1 MGVVELIYCYRGTF
15 TFPPLFVLFQQ
26 RSQGSAAEIVRA
38 TAENKKNMAAKEEKL
53 EKAPEKPAWLVEAEA
68 RKKLNEQRRHP
79 KSKEQGE
86 SETSLGP
93 EKPVINGPALRSLPQ
108 KPEPGKDKSVIS
120 SIGKKC
126 T

>member
-15 TFPPLFVLFQQ
+15 TFPPLFGLFQQ

-53 EKAPEKPAWLVEAEA
+53 EKAPAWLVEAEA

-108 KPEPGKDKSVIS
+108 KPEPGKDKSVIG